1 MPRGVAEEKIENL
14 FQVGVK
20 MVFGLD
26 EEKKKEFLRKISREW
41 NKDHNV
47 KGEGCLKLKKFML
60 IFLQNR
66 ALSVKFKKKKLFLSD
81 ADGPKYWW

>member
-1 MPRGVAEEKIENL
+1 
-14 FQVGVK
+14 

-26 EEKKKEFLRKISREW
+26 EEKKKELRKLSREW